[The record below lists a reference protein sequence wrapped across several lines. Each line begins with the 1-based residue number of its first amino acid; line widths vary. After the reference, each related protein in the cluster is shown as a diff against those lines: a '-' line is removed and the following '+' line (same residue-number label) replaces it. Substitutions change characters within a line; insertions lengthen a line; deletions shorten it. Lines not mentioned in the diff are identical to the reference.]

1 VKASE
6 IVLMFFL
13 FVTGLMVTEF
23 IVSHFIYFGAFNRFI
38 LRIMFLIQ
46 YSLLIYYL
54 FDSRAKAKKNNQDEK
69 NEPESEEITY
79 KKNGEK

>member
-1 VKASE
+1 MNASE

-13 FVTGLMVTEF
+13 FATGLMVTEY
-23 IVSHFIYFGAFNRFI
+23 IVSHFIYFGAFKRLI

-46 YSLLIYYL
+46 YSLLIYYF

-69 NEPESEEITY
+69 NETESEEITF
-79 KKNGEK
+79 KKNGDK